1 MFAKDFPRR
10 PMRSLIVVERDLL
23 WQPALA
29 LERPP
34 EKRFGGCNIPLGAE
48 QKIHRLSLL
57 VDSTVKICPLAFD
70 LHIGFVDSPGC
81 ADPAGETVP
90 PLFELRNI
98 ARYPAHDRSVTQGN
112 SALGHHFHK
121 ISKAELEPQ
130 IPAHAEDND
139 LPVELTA
146 LEKIIHAQH
155 PSSLPQKVSSRGICP
170 AFAVCTR
177 AAGRLLPIHPPMF
190 INRSDMQITLGW
202 RSGCSRSEHGPFARW
217 DDESSG

>member
-10 PMRSLIVVERDLL
+10 PMRRCYGASGERGIFSAGHKPMERLIAVERDLL

-57 VDSTVKICPLAFD
+57 VDSTVKISPLAFD
-70 LHIGFVDSPGC
+70 LHIDFVDPPGC
-81 ADPAGETVP
+81 ADPAGEAVP
-90 PLFELRNI
+90 RLFELRNI
-98 ARYPAHDRSVTQGN
+98 ARYPAHDPGVGQVH

-130 IPAHAEDND
+130 IPPWHAMFCAIG
-139 LPVELTA
+139 LSTITVRR
-146 LEKIIHAQH
+146 
-155 PSSLPQKVSSRGICP
+155 SS
-170 AFAVCTR
+170 
-177 AAGRLLPIHPPMF
+177 
-190 INRSDMQITLGW
+190 
-202 RSGCSRSEHGPFARW
+202 
-217 DDESSG
+217 

>member
-1 MFAKDFPRR
+1 
-10 PMRSLIVVERDLL
+10 
-23 WQPALA
+23 
-29 LERPP
+29 
-34 EKRFGGCNIPLGAE
+34 
-48 QKIHRLSLL
+48 LS
-57 VDSTVKICPLAFD
+57 TARICPLAFD
-70 LHIGFVDSPGC
+70 LHIGFVDPPGC

-98 ARYPAHDRSVTQGN
+98 ARYPADDRGVSQGN

-130 IPAHAEDND
+130 IPAHAKDND

-170 AFAVCTR
+170 AFAACTR
-177 AAGRLLPIHPPMF
+177 ATRGTVGASKALPGGVIEGSIEAYTP
-190 INRSDMQITLGW
+190 
-202 RSGCSRSEHGPFARW
+202 
-217 DDESSG
+217 